1 MHHSSHAHSP
11 HSVHA
16 DKAKEASLRSFFANR
31 FVQSILLSAVF
42 LQLGIWI
49 RNFAVLLFVTEQ
61 TNKDPVAISLISLAE
76 FAPIFI
82 FSFIGGAFADRWRP
96 KRTMVLCDAFSAI
109 SVFGVLAALM
119 FGGWQAIFFATLVSS
134 ILSQFSQPAGMK
146 LFKQHVQQSQLQ
158 MSMSMYQTVQA
169 IFMVLGP
176 MLGTLIYFRFG
187 IQAAIGIMGICFLL
201 SAGVLLFLPAD
212 HREEQAAARQLT
224 QELKLGLTYVLANK
238 LFLFMGGFSLA
249 AGLALGLMN
258 PMAIFLITEHL
269 NMSAQSLQWFTAV
282 NGAGM
287 ILGGMLVM
295 GLSRKITPQTM
306 LLVGFSANSLAVA
319 VMGTTDV
326 VWLAIA
332 AQFLSGLMVPF
343 IHVACQT
350 IILTRAEEAFVG
362 RVSGIISPLFIG
374 GMVVNMSLVGPLKA
388 VLPLSGIYL
397 MAAGLFVIGA
407 LASVPLFLH
416 RRQSQQRD
424 TRATIMHH

>member
-11 HSVHA
+11 HSAQA
-16 DKAKEASLRSFFANR
+16 DQAKEASLRSFFANR
-31 FVQSILLSAVF
+31 YVQSILLSAVF
-42 LQLGIWI
+42 LQFGVWV
-49 RNFAVLLFVTEQ
+49 RNFAILLFVTEQ
-61 TNKDPVAISLISLAE
+61 TNKDPVAISMISLAE

-96 KRTMVLCDAFSAI
+96 KRTMVLCDLLSAI
-109 SVFGVLAALM
+109 SVFGVLAAM
-119 FGGWQAIFFATLVSS
+119 MYGGWQVIFFATLVSS

-146 LFKQHVQQSQLQ
+146 LFKQHVQESQLQ
-158 MSMSMYQTVQA
+158 MSMSMYQTIQA

-201 SAGVLLFLPAD
+201 SAGVLMFLPAD
-212 HREEQAAARQLT
+212 QKEEKAAPRQLT
-224 QELKLGLTYVLANK
+224 QDLKLGLSYVIANK

-258 PMAIFLITEHL
+258 PMAIFLVTEHL

-282 NGAGM
+282 NGVGM
-287 ILGGMLVM
+287 IIGGMMVM
-295 GLSRKITPQTM
+295 GLSRKMTPQTM
-306 LLVGFSANSLAVA
+306 LLVGFFANSLAVA
-319 VMGTTDV
+319 VMGTIDI
-326 VWLAIA
+326 VWMVIVT
-332 AQFLSGLMVPF
+332 QFLSGLMVPF

-374 GMVVNMSLVGPLKA
+374 GMVVTMSLVGSLKA
-388 VLPLSGIYL
+388 VLPLSGVYL

-407 LASVPLFLH
+407 LASIPLFLH
-416 RRQSQQRD
+416 RHSRNHATPGRQ
-424 TRATIMHH
+424 